1 MGSGKGESRVPMHYV
16 YSGDTKNKDQGGLSL
31 RVCISIHVLYL
42 ALLLHL
48 VIVLRLCEC
57 MHV

>member
-1 MGSGKGESRVPMHYV
+1 MHYI